1 MLNKTQIVFKKEN
14 DFSFRTGSIFH
25 GALMQIVDTEFADKM
40 HRDNIRPYSQNV
52 TFTDDRIIW
61 NINTLTEEAKI
72 NISDLLMSDSFQS
85 LYLSHKDISLDVCDK
100 KIISQTSYDNMFK
113 RIYIDS
119 QFDNYGTYRFYT
131 PTAFKSNGRYINMP
145 DVRLIFNSIISK
157 YNACAISTEF
167 SDDNLIEEIENCVNI
182 TSFNLHSS
190 YYSLEG
196 VKIPSFVGEITLTSY
211 KNERMKKFI
220 SMMLEFATYSG
231 IGIKTALGM
240 GAVRKINKE

>member
-1 MLNKTQIVFKKEN
+1 MLTKIQITFNKKD

-25 GALMQIVDTEFADKM
+25 GALMQIVDADFADNM

-52 TFTDDRIIW
+52 TFTDDKIIW
-61 NINTLTEEAKI
+61 TVNTLTEEAKMY
-72 NISDLLMSDSFQS
+72 ISDVLTDSSFQS

-100 KIISQTSYDNMFK
+100 KIISQISYDDLFK
-113 RIYIDS
+113 KIYIDS
-119 QFDNYGTYRFYT
+119 QFDNYETYRFYT
-131 PTAFKSNGRYINMP
+131 PAAFKSNGRYVNMP

-157 YNACAISTEF
+157 YNACADSTEF
-167 SDDNLIEEIENCVNI
+167 NDDNLIEEIENCVSI
-182 TSFNLHSS
+182 TGFSLHSS

-196 VKIPSFVGEITLTSY
+196 VKIPSFAGEVTLTSY

-220 SMMLEFATYSG
+220 SMMLEFASYSG

-240 GAVRKINKE
+240 GAVRKITKG